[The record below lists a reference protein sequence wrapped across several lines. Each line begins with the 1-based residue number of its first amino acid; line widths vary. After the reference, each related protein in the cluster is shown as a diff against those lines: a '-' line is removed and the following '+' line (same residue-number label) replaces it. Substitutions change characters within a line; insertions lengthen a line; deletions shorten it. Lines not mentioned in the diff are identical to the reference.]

1 MNRRDL
7 TDAAS
12 LLGAAVLTVVLLVVF
27 AARSCPTATPELPC
41 SGASLHRVVV
51 VVLAS
56 AATGLLVAPFA
67 FVAEFAARRRI
78 VYRGAW
84 GRAARR
90 AFLAA
95 FVVAALAGL
104 RLGGALSAPLALFVL
119 VAPVV
124 FDVYITRR
132 ELTT

>member
-7 TDAAS
+7 IDAGA
-12 LLGAAVLTVVLLVVF
+12 LLAAAVLTGLLLVVF
-27 AARSCPTATPELPC
+27 AERSCPVSTPTLPC
-41 SGASLHRVVV
+41 PDAPLHRAVVV
-51 VVLAS
+51 ILA
-56 AATGLLVAPFA
+56 AAAAGLLVAPFA

-78 VYRGAW
+78 VFRGAW

-95 FVVAALAGL
+95 IVVAALAGL
-104 RLGGALSAPLALFVL
+104 RLGGALNAPLALFVL
-119 VAPVV
+119 LAPIV

-132 ELTT
+132 ELAT

>member
-7 TDAAS
+7 VDATA
-12 LLGAAVLTVVLLVVF
+12 LLGAAVLTVVLLIVF
-27 AARSCPTATPELPC
+27 AARSCPAATPELACPD
-41 SGASLHRVVV
+41 APLHRAVV
-51 VVLAS
+51 VVLAA

-90 AFLAA
+90 AVLAA
-95 FVVAALAGL
+95 FAVAALAGL
-104 RLGGALSAPLALFVL
+104 RLGGALNAPLALFVL
-119 VAPVV
+119 VAPIL

-132 ELTT
+132 ELAT